1 MTKIDAILQTMRF
14 EGLETSTEIADH
26 LGFFRG
32 TVSAL
37 LDKLERRKWV
47 RKNGKFFPQTDMP
60 AKPLNRWK
68 LTDAGLAATA

>member
-1 MTKIDAILQTMRF
+1 MTKTEAILKTLRT

-37 LDKLERRKWV
+37 LDKLEHRKLV
-47 RKNGKFFPQTDMP
+47 KKNGIFHPHDSRP
-60 AKPLNRWK
+60 VKPLNRWK
-68 LTDAGLAATA
+68 LTEAGRAATA